1 MYQRLPGWVLGFHG
15 TDAETVDLIL
25 NNKNRHLN
33 SSKNSFDWLGDG
45 VYFWENDPVR
55 ALQYTKES
63 LKRKKK
69 SGAPAVIGAVIDL
82 GLCLNLFDQTA
93 IQELGESYKVMAAN
107 LRAIGSEIPQNKG
120 QDKDRLLRYL
130 DRAVITELHQLRE
143 EQELPGYDT
152 VRAGFHEGG
161 EVYKGA
167 GFRNK
172 NHIQIAVRNTECIKG
187 YFLPRDV

>member
-1 MYQRLPGWVLGFHG
+1 MLGFHG
-15 TDAETVDLIL
+15 TDAKTVELIL
-25 NNKNRHLN
+25 NSKNRHLN
-33 SSKNSFDWLGDG
+33 SSKNGFDWLGDG
-45 VYFWENDPVR
+45 VYFWENDHVR
-55 ALQYTKES
+55 AFQYAEES
-63 LKRKKK
+63 FERKKK
-69 SGAPAVIGAVIDL
+69 SDTPAVIGAIIDL

-93 IQELGESYKVMAAN
+93 IQELSASYEVMAYN
-107 LRAIGSEIPQNKG
+107 LQMLGSEIPQNKG
-120 QDKDRLLRYL
+120 QDNDRLLRYL

-172 NHIQIAVRNTECIKG
+172 NHIQIAVRNTGCIKG
-187 YFLPRDV
+187 YFLPRDM